1 MLTPFTLAVL
11 TTSSAA
17 SLLQH
22 TPDEQTGFMLG
33 FILMAGMPY
42 LLLFV
47 VGGGIFRARKK
58 QREQEVERALREQQ
72 SWEAAQPTEDTG
84 SLA

>member
-1 MLTPFTLAVL
+1 MLTLFAPVVL
-11 TTSSAA
+11 KASSAA

-22 TPDEQTGFMLG
+22 TADEQTGFLLG
-33 FILMAGMPY
+33 FIVMAGTPY

-47 VGGGIFRARKK
+47 IGGGIFRARKK
-58 QREQEVERALREQQ
+58 QRQQEVERALQEQQ
-72 SWEAAQPTEDTG
+72 SWEAAQHPEDTG